1 MPNER
6 PMEYRVY
13 RMRTTQTMTV
23 TRTVVRTVVIV
34 LMMVGVAA
42 IPGGVALAQLET
54 IVKVDGS
61 RVTGKLLEM
70 TSSEISIE
78 RNRQTTKIPVQEID
92 HIRFSDEPTRMN
104 QVRERINGR
113 QFEQAAK
120 ELMGMS
126 WDGLRPETVLDGVY
140 YSAVVKSEL
149 ALMGVPGNSLTDA
162 VGLLRRFQENGKNH
176 FQFNRAMLLYGQL
189 AFSADRLP
197 LAIETFQTLTTVPD
211 SVTALQAFLVLG
223 NAQLLEKKY
232 LEAAQS
238 FKKATEFEMADAQSL
253 RQKQTA
259 RIMAHVAEAGAGSI
273 DAAVTAIQAIIAN
286 ESPDDVYL
294 NAMAYNALGRLQF
307 QANQTRD
314 AELSYLHTE
323 LLFAANAQAH
333 PEALYY
339 LIKIWSETG
348 KTDRATEA
356 REKLKGRYGGTYWAT
371 KMTN

>member
-1 MPNER
+1 
-6 PMEYRVY
+6 
-13 RMRTTQTMTV
+13 MTV
-23 TRTVVRTVVIV
+23 IKSAVAV
-34 LMMVGVAA
+34 LVMAGVLWTTDK
-42 IPGGVALAQLET
+42 VTWAQFET

-61 RVTGKLLEM
+61 RLTGRLLEM
-70 TSSEISIE
+70 TSSEVSIE

-104 QVRERINGR
+104 QVRERISGR

-120 ELMGMS
+120 ELTGLS
-126 WDGLRPETVLDGVY
+126 WDGLRPETVLDGMY
-140 YSAVVKSEL
+140 YSALVKAEL
-149 ALMGVPGNSLTDA
+149 ALTGVPGNSLSDA

-197 LAIETFQTLTTVPD
+197 LAMETFQALTAVPD
-211 SVTALQAFLVLG
+211 SVTAMRAFLELG

-232 LEAAQS
+232 SEAAES
-238 FKKATEFEMADAQSL
+238 FKKATEFELADAQSL

-259 RIMAHVAEAGAGSI
+259 RIMAHVADAGAGSI
-273 DAAVTAIQAIIAN
+273 DAAVAAIQAIIAS

-307 QANQTRD
+307 QAKQTRD

-371 KMTN
+371 KITN